1 MRRRP
6 GDRVP
11 YRIGILTG
19 ATPYPNVEMESAA
32 PFGSLSRFLS
42 LLMGESSGTLA
53 WMLPAFGVIGAALLL
68 NLVLRRIFNR
78 LHARALDSH
87 HYWDDAV
94 VQALRRPLACGVLVG
109 GVGVAMEIAHDA
121 GGLPPF
127 APDGALRM
135 VVVVALLGW
144 FLVRLVNEGERG
156 IAARYEDKGEPY
168 DRTTLD
174 AIAKLLRMAVLVVAS
189 LVVLQTLG
197 VSIAGVLAV
206 GGMGGIA
213 VGFAARD
220 LLANFFGGLMI
231 YLDRPFAVGDWI
243 RSPDREIE
251 GTVEQIG
258 WRQTRIRTFD
268 RRPLYVPNSVFTT
281 IAVENPSRMQ
291 NRRIYETIGLRY
303 DDAGKLAIVLTD
315 VERMLRAHPEIDTKR
330 ILMVNFNTFAPS
342 SLDFFVYTFTK
353 ETDWARFHRI
363 KQDVLLKI
371 LDIIES
377 HGAQAAFPT
386 STVHV
391 PEALRLEPIDRERAA
406 GAAEGLS
413 DNREGGR

>member
-1 MRRRP
+1 
-6 GDRVP
+6 
-11 YRIGILTG
+11 
-19 ATPYPNVEMESAA
+19 MERAA
-32 PFGSLSRFLS
+32 PFGSFGRSLS
-42 LLMGESSGTLA
+42 LLMGESSGPVAWLLLA
-53 WMLPAFGVIGAALLL
+53 AGVVGAALLL
-68 NLVLRRIFNR
+68 NLVLRRILDR
-78 LHARALDSH
+78 LHTKALDSH

-94 VQALRRPLACGVLVG
+94 VQALRRPLAFGVLI
-109 GVGVAMEIAHDA
+109 VGVSVALEIAHDA
-121 GGLPPF
+121 GGLPLF
-127 APDGALRM
+127 APAGALRR
-135 VVVVALLGW
+135 VLVVALLAW
-144 FLVRLVNEGERG
+144 FLVRLINEGEQG
-156 IAARYEDKGEPY
+156 MTAKYEDAGAPY
-168 DRTTLD
+168 DRTTMD
-174 AIAKLLRMAVLVVAS
+174 AVAKLLRMAVLVVGS
-189 LVVLQTLG
+189 LVILQTLG

-268 RRPLYVPNSVFTT
+268 RRPLYVPNSIFTT
-281 IAVENPSRMQ
+281 ISVENPSRMQ

-303 DDAGKLAIVLTD
+303 DDAGKLATIVAD
-315 VERMLRAHPEIDTKR
+315 VERMLRAHPEIDTTR

-371 LDIIES
+371 LDVIES

-391 PEALRLEPIDRERAA
+391 PDGLRLEPIDRARV
-406 GAAEGLS
+406 AAEAEDLPCR
-413 DNREGGR
+413 REGAR